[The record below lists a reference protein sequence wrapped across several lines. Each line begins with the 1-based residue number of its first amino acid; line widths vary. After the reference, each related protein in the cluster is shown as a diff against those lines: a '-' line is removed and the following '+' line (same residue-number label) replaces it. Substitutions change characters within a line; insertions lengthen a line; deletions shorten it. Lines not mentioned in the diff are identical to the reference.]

1 MLANFIKKVL
11 FGIAGIF
18 VLSIL
23 SFILLQQIPGDP
35 VLAKMQMQGIRQAN
49 KTALA
54 HSPEYQKIRKKMGLD
69 LPVFYFS
76 ISPTS
81 ISDSLRAIP
90 NVEMQKAM
98 RKIAIKHGSDKK
110 VLLWYNTNLKLQQV
124 LHTNPEKTA
133 AAEILNSIM
142 VSDDLKQNQIYYR
155 SLLTLADTKDEANLY
170 KGSLQQMLMI
180 EENSS
185 PLKSFIPVIG
195 WHGKQNRFHQWF
207 YGTATPGSGVING
220 DLGESFRTS
229 RPVSATLFPAFKTTL
244 MLAIFT
250 IALIYFVSLPLGIKM
265 AKPDSIKFG
274 ARMVNLIF
282 ALYAMPSF
290 WIAMMMLTFLC
301 SPEFLNWFPA
311 AYSLMQIDPNSSF
324 LMRWLY
330 TLWHLILPVTCWAL
344 AGTAFL
350 TLQTHQKS
358 LQLYNSPFITA
369 ARAKGLSDN
378 QIAKKHILKNAALPA
393 VSLLGSIIPAALSGA
408 IVIELIFSIPGMGS
422 LIFSAM
428 HTRDYPMV
436 MAILLIIGTAAL
448 IGSGLS
454 DLILMLLDPRIR
466 AAKIESE

>member
-1 MLANFIKKVL
+1 MLADFIKKVL
-11 FGIAGIF
+11 FGITGIF

-23 SFILLQQIPGDP
+23 SFILLQHIPGDP

-69 LPVFYFS
+69 IPVFYFS
-76 ISPTS
+76 ISPAS
-81 ISDSLRAIP
+81 VSDSLRAIS
-90 NVEMQKAM
+90 NLEMQKAM
-98 RKIAIKHGSDKK
+98 RRIAIEHGSDKE
-110 VLLWYNTNLKLQQV
+110 VLQWLDMNLKLYQV
-124 LHTNPEKTA
+124 LQTDPEKTEEI
-133 AAEILNSIM
+133 EILNSILI
-142 VSDDLKQNQIYYR
+142 SDDLAENQIYYK
-155 SLLTLADTKDEANLY
+155 SLLTLANTQDEANLY
-170 KGSLQQMLMI
+170 KISLQQMLRI

-207 YGTATPGSGVING
+207 FGTDSPASGVIRGN
-220 DLGESFRTS
+220 LGESFRSS
-229 RPVSATLFPAFKTTL
+229 RPVSATLFPAFKTTM
-244 MLAIFT
+244 MLALFT

-265 AKPDSIKFG
+265 AKPDSAKFG
-274 ARMVNLIF
+274 ARMVNFIF

-311 AYSLMQIDPNSSF
+311 AYNLMQIDPNSPF

-358 LQLYNSPFITA
+358 IQLYNSPFIAA
-369 ARAKGLSDN
+369 ARAKGLSEN
-378 QIAKKHILKNAALPA
+378 QIAKKHIFRNAALPA

-436 MAILLIIGTAAL
+436 MAVMLIIGTAAL

-454 DLILMLLDPRIR
+454 DLLLMTLDPRIR
-466 AAKIESE
+466 ASKIESE